1 MLVADQYI
9 AEDVIISKNLTL
21 APGQA
26 QPSIRTVTALAS
38 TTDVQVT
45 VTGLTSRGGYSRV
58 RGFLA
63 PGGGNLTLTVTA
75 SQLRGTGTRAAR
87 LDRGLALGSKGYLSP
102 SKGHSIPISV
112 TACKANH
119 HFRVTSKTRLFRI
132 DFDHELTPIVSG
144 TRVVHRVSFGGLMK
158 PVLALMLVPRIDE
171 GLPETLRTLKTRAE
185 RDASR
190 KA

>member
-1 MLVADQYI
+1 MIIEKQIVVRAAPETIFRIY
-9 AEDVIISKNLTL
+9 EDVENWNTWD
-21 APGQA
+21 P
-26 QPSIRTVTALAS
+26 
-38 TTDVQVT
+38 D
-45 VTGLTSRGGYSRV
+45 
-58 RGFLA
+58 
-63 PGGGNLTLTVTA
+63 
-75 SQLRGTGTRAAR
+75 TRAAR

-132 DFDHELTPIVSG
+132 DFDHELTPTVSG
-144 TRVVHRVSFGGLMK
+144 TRVVHRVSVGGLMK